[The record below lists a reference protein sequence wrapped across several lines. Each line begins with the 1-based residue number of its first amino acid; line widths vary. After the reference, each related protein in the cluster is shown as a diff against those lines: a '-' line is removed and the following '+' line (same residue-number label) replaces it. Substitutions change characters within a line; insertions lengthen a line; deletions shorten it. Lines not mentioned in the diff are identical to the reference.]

1 MAVPVTPDSRTR
13 CCVCG
18 VPRAAAAAVAVA
30 AAAAALARR
39 HQTNR
44 YPVKSPASHQPPQP
58 ACAY

>member
-1 MAVPVTPDSRTR
+1 
-13 CCVCG
+13 VCG
-18 VPRAAAAAVAVA
+18 VPRATAVAATTVAVA
-30 AAAAALARR
+30 AAAALTRR